1 MEKDNKMAEI
11 EITVDKK
18 TYVLTGQNIPVIESN
33 CEHCD
38 ARHNDKVCPALNQ
51 FCSMNF
57 PKIEVF
63 KIKER

>member
-1 MEKDNKMAEI
+1 MATI
-11 EITVDKK
+11 EIVVDKK
-18 TYVLTGQNIPVIESN
+18 TYVLTEQNIPVIESN

-38 ARHNDKVCPALNQ
+38 ARHNEKVCPELNQ

-63 KIKER
+63 KIKE